1 MKNRNDEEIFIFGRM
16 VEEDA
21 EAFHFFFEKYY
32 TDLCNFINFYLND
45 SVAAED
51 VVQDVY
57 VDLWKKKKE
66 IHIETSVK
74 SYLLKASRNKSLNYM
89 RDEKVRLNILA
100 RLGKEAEASS
110 ENFEDALEN
119 SQLQEIIEKAVESL
133 PEKCREIYLLSRD
146 QKLTYKEIADKLGIS
161 IKTVENQMGN
171 ALKKL
176 RELLKPYYEDMLIF
190 FLLFLLS

>member
-21 EAFHFFFEKYY
+21 EAFRFFFEKYY
-32 TDLCNFINFYLND
+32 TDLCNFINLYLND

-57 VDLWKKKKE
+57 VVLWKKKKE

-74 SYLLKASRNKSLNYM
+74 SYLLKASRNKSLNYL

-119 SQLQEIIEKAVESL
+119 SQLETIIEKAVKSL

-176 RELLKPYYEDMLIF
+176 RELLMPYYEDMLIF
-190 FLLFLLS
+190 FLIFLLS